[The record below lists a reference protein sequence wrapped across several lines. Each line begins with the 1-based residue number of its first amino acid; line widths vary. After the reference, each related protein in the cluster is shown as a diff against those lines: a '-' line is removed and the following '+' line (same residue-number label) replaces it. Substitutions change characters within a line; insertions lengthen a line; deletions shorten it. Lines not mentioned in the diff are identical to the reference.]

1 MPLYCVVL
9 QDVCISEAQLRKAM
23 TLTCVTEPVIA
34 TYFNSRFV
42 QDYLW
47 PERRMIVDMVPLKTI
62 NSNLRYIKG
71 PNGFPAVF
79 SDIRSENGKCCG
91 LLSFGTV
98 YGAQK
103 HPNHINIDI
112 FGDDTRSLMK
122 HIVRHFLVMKSKV
135 KGEAAILVIVQE
147 DFDMEKLD
155 FVFESFGIKRKIW
168 YDSTKPRYRYSQLF
182 VYKRDALTCEF

>member
-1 MPLYCVVL
+1 MPLYCVVV

-23 TLTCVTEPVIA
+23 ILECVTELMVA

-62 NSNLRYIKG
+62 NSNLCYIKG

-79 SDIRSENGKCCG
+79 SDISTEKVKCCG

-98 YGAQK
+98 YEAQK
-103 HPNHINIDI
+103 HPYHVNIDI
-112 FGDDTRSLMK
+112 FGDDTRSLME
-122 HIVRHFLVMKSKV
+122 HIVRHFLVLKSKV
-135 KGEAAILVIVQE
+135 KGEAAILVTVPM

-155 FVFESFGIKRKIW
+155 LVFRSFGIKRKIW
-168 YDSTKPRYRYSQLF
+168 YDSTKPSYRYSQLF
-182 VYKRDALTCEF
+182 VYERDALTCEF

>member
-1 MPLYCVVL
+1 MPLYCVVV
-9 QDVCISEAQLRKAM
+9 QDVCISGSQLRKAI
-23 TLTCVTEPVIA
+23 TLVGVTEPLMS
-34 TYFNSRFV
+34 TYFNSRLV

-79 SDIRSENGKCCG
+79 SDIRTEDGRCCG

-98 YGAQK
+98 YEAQK
-103 HPNHINIDI
+103 HPYHVNIDI
-112 FGDDTRSLMK
+112 FGDDTRSLME
-122 HIVRHFLVMKSKV
+122 HIVRHLLVLKSKV
-135 KGEAAILVIVQE
+135 KGEAVILVIVQV

-168 YDSTKPRYRYSQLF
+168 YDSTKPSYRYSQLF
-182 VYKRDALTCEF
+182 VYERDALTCEF

>member
-1 MPLYCVVL
+1 MPLYCVVV
-9 QDVCISEAQLRKAM
+9 QDVCISGSQLRKAI
-23 TLTCVTEPVIA
+23 TLVGVTEPLMS
-34 TYFNSRFV
+34 TYFNSRLV

-79 SDIRSENGKCCG
+79 SDIRTEDGRCCG

-98 YGAQK
+98 YEAQK
-103 HPNHINIDI
+103 HPYHVNIDI
-112 FGDDTRSLMK
+112 FGDDTRSLME
-122 HIVRHFLVMKSKV
+122 HIVRHLLVLKSKV
-135 KGEAAILVIVQE
+135 KGEAAILVIVQV

-168 YDSTKPRYRYSQLF
+168 YDSTKPSYRYSQLF
-182 VYKRDALTCEF
+182 VYERDALTCEF